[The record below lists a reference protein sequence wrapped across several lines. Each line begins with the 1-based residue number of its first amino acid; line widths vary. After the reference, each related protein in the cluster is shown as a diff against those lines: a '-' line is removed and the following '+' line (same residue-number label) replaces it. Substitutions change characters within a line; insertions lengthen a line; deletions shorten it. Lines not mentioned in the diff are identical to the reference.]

1 MDPPEKNL
9 LSNHT
14 KYSLFFNT
22 IYFSL
27 SNVCLKEKKKRKKK
41 KKKPELSCFQEM
53 MYMKCAC
60 DFYFKDLHLHEPMDF
75 GLKAT
80 SKIEK

>member
-27 SNVCLKEKKKRKKK
+27 SNVCLKEKKNVKKK
-41 KKKPELSCFQEM
+41 KKNRAQLFSGNDVHEM
-53 MYMKCAC
+53 CV
-60 DFYFKDLHLHEPMDF
+60 
-75 GLKAT
+75 
-80 SKIEK
+80 